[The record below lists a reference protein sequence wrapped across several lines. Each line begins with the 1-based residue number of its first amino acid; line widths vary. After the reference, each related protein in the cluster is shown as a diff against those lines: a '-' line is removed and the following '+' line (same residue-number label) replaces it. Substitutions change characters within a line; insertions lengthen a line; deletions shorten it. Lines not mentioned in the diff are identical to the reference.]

1 MVTLRLTFSKRHRGR
16 SEDRSLVR
24 LLGEENQVM
33 ARGAIARKP
42 YRKGNVDGLLSIIA
56 ERGHARQRASDG
68 DVLEL
73 PTAVFVTKDI
83 GSVRV
88 VSKDGDDIERL

>member
-1 MVTLRLTFSKRHRGR
+1 MREAGCRRQGRAACCEGSNRRRRESCVLLRSFGVQ
-16 SEDRSLVR
+16 SERVR
-24 LLGEENQVM
+24 D
-33 ARGAIARKP
+33 K
-42 YRKGNVDGLLSIIA
+42 LLSIIA

-73 PTAVFVTKDI
+73 PTAVFATKDI
-83 GSVRV
+83 GSVRI